1 MKRFGAFSVPF
12 FPIRS
17 FLKSGEQRFWG
28 FVFHV
33 GDLELQEKRRRCKV
47 FGVVFFF
54 FSLCMQTLERGR
66 VGRLAEDWNRRNSE
80 RSRVERGKRP
90 RSNLMKTKG
99 AGGGGETGQTRPCEE
114 VGTRKGDGLG
124 RPRAWGGRSHHC
136 PRGFP
141 PGKTL

>member
-1 MKRFGAFSVPF
+1 MPF
-12 FPIRS
+12 FRIRS
-17 FLKSGEQRFWG
+17 FLKSGEQRFLV
-28 FVFHV
+28 FVFQV

-47 FGVVFFF
+47 FGVFLFLFFF
-54 FSLCMQTLERGR
+54 CMQTLERGR

-80 RSRVERGKRP
+80 RSRVEGGKRP
-90 RSNLMKTKG
+90 RSNLMKTKA
-99 AGGGGETGQTRPCEE
+99 AGGGGETGQTRPGEE
-114 VGTRKGDGLG
+114 VGAREGEGRG